1 MHRLKKSDMHLEGKQ
16 VFFYCFGVIRCNP
29 SVNSDAPEHQF
40 TEDCGLSFAVFLTR
54 KTKVKGTV
62 EC

>member
-1 MHRLKKSDMHLEGKQ
+1 MHLEGKQ